1 MLKHMSNKNTK
12 YVIVTG
18 GVLSGIGKGI
28 TAASIGALLNC
39 VGQKVT
45 VQKLEPYFNVDSG
58 TLNPREHGEC
68 FVTADGK
75 ETDLDL
81 GHYERFIGENL
92 NKNCVMLSGGL
103 FTEML
108 SRERN
113 GFYEGK
119 NVQLVPHLTNLIQEK
134 ILEASKNSDV
144 HIMEIGG
151 TVGDYEA
158 LSYIEAVRELSARV
172 GRENCIFV
180 HVAYVPFLKVSQ
192 EFKTKPLQNSVRDL
206 REYGIVPNLIVA
218 RTEEI
223 PRNIYIEK
231 KVAPFVGVS
240 QEQIIVLPNSD
251 TIYRVP
257 ETLHEKKIHKY
268 IFDKFR
274 IKFSE
279 KDFSKKMKEKW
290 GKVVELFEKSKTS
303 QEVKIAIVAK
313 YLDNADSYYSV
324 LESLKVAAWHSET
337 KLSYDWVDA
346 EKLENKSEKEVEK
359 NLENYDGILVPGGF
373 GSRGVEGKILAAQFA
388 LQNKIPYLGLCLGL
402 QVATI
407 GAARIGGVKNAN
419 SEEFDKEA
427 RNKNRN
433 VVYIMNDQIGKE
445 NTGGTMRLGTYA
457 CKVLKNTLAY
467 KTFRKD
473 KIEERHRH
481 RFEVNQKFIEEI
493 NAGGLSI
500 SGTSPDGKL
509 VELVEANPK
518 IEHPFF
524 LATQSHPEFLS
535 RPWQP
540 HPMFLEFIKTSKE
553 IAEIKSKNISVPNLK
568 ISNKTKLA
576 NK

>member
-1 MLKHMSNKNTK
+1 MSSKNTK

-39 VGQKVT
+39 VGKKVT

-108 SRERN
+108 ERERK

-158 LSYIEAVRELSARV
+158 LSYIEAVRELSAKV
-172 GRENCIFV
+172 GRENCIYV

-206 REYGIVPNLIVA
+206 REYGIVPDLIVA
-218 RTEEI
+218 RTEEV

-231 KVAPFVGVS
+231 KVAPFVGVP
-240 QEQIIVLPNSD
+240 QEQIIVLPNAD

-257 ETLHEKKIHKY
+257 QTLHEKNIRKY
-268 IFDKFR
+268 IFDKFK

-279 KDFSKKMKEKW
+279 KDFAKKMKEKW
-290 GKVVELFEKSKTS
+290 GTVIKLFEKSKTG
-303 QEVKIAIVAK
+303 QPVNIAIVAK
-313 YLDNADSYYSV
+313 YLDNSDSYYSV
-324 LESLKVAAWHSET
+324 LESLKIAAWHSGVNF
-337 KLSYDWVDA
+337 SYEWVDA
-346 EKLENKSEKEVEK
+346 EKVNEK
-359 NLENYDGILVPGGF
+359 NANVMLGKADGILVPGGF
-373 GSRGVEGKILAAQFA
+373 GSRGVEGKIVAAQFA
-388 LQNKIPYLGLCLGL
+388 LKNKIPYLGLCLGL
-402 QVATI
+402 QVAVI
-407 GAARIGGVKNAN
+407 GAARLGGVKQAN
-419 SEEFDKEA
+419 SEEFDKKA
-427 RNKNRN
+427 RDKNTN
-433 VVYIMNDQIGKE
+433 VVYIMNGQEGKE
-445 NTGGTMRLGTYA
+445 NTGGTMRLGTYV
-457 CKVLKNTLAY
+457 CKIDKKSLAF
-467 KTFRKD
+467 KTFGKE

-481 RFEVNQKFIEEI
+481 RYEVNQSFLAEI
-493 NAGGLSI
+493 NKGGLI
-500 SGTSPDGKL
+500 FSGTSPDGKL
-509 VELVEANPK
+509 VELVEADSK
-518 IEHPFF
+518 VGHPFF
-524 LATQSHPEFLS
+524 LATQSHPEFLC

-540 HPMFLEFIKTSKE
+540 HPMFLEFVKK
-553 IAEIKSKNISVPNLK
+553 ASKNK
-568 ISNKTKLA
+568 
-576 NK
+576 

>member
-1 MLKHMSNKNTK
+1 MSNKNTK

-28 TAASIGALLNC
+28 TAASLGALLNC
-39 VGQKVT
+39 VGKKVT

-92 NKNCVMLSGGL
+92 NKNCVRLSGGL

-108 SRERN
+108 NRERN

-134 ILEASKNSDV
+134 ILEAAKNSDV

-158 LSYIEAVRELSARV
+158 LSYIEAVRELSAKV

-206 REYGIVPNLIVA
+206 REYGIVPDLIVA

-223 PRNIYIEK
+223 PKNIYIEK
-231 KVAPFVGVS
+231 KVAPFVGVA
-240 QEQIIVLPNSD
+240 QDQIIVLPNAD

-257 ETLHEKKIHKY
+257 ETLLEKNIHTF
-268 IFDKFR
+268 IFNKFK

-279 KDFSKKMKEKW
+279 KDFAKKMKEKW
-290 GKVVELFEKSKTS
+290 GKVIRLFEQS
-303 QEVKIAIVAK
+303 QNSPEVKIAIVAK

-324 LESLKVAAWHSET
+324 LESLKIAAWHSDT
-337 KLSYDWVDA
+337 KFSYDWVDA
-346 EKLENKSEKEVEK
+346 EKLENKNQKEVAEI
-359 NLENYDGILVPGGF
+359 LQNYSGILVPGGF
-373 GSRGVEGKILAAQFA
+373 GNRGVEGKILAAQFA
-388 LQNKIPYLGLCLGL
+388 LQNKIPYIGLCLGL

-407 GAARIGGVKNAN
+407 GTARIGGLKNAN
-419 SEEFDKEA
+419 SEEFDKQA
-427 RNKNRN
+427 RAKNRN

-445 NTGGTMRLGTYA
+445 NTGGTMRLGTYT
-457 CKVLKNTLAY
+457 CKILKNTLAY
-467 KTFRKD
+467 KTFGKE

-481 RFEVNQKFIEEI
+481 RFEVNQSFLKEI
-493 NAGGLSI
+493 NSGGLII

-509 VELVEANPK
+509 VELVEAEK
-518 IEHPFF
+518 GLEHPFF

-540 HPMFLEFIKTSKE
+540 HPMFLEFIKASKKKVE
-553 IAEIKSKNISVPNLK
+553 EKTKDNFIQNLK
-568 ISNKTKLA
+568 ISDKSKIA
-576 NK
+576 NA

>member
-1 MLKHMSNKNTK
+1 MSSKNTK

-28 TAASIGALLNC
+28 TAASLGALLNC
-39 VGQKVT
+39 IGKKVT

-108 SRERN
+108 NRERN

-158 LSYIEAVRELSARV
+158 LSYIEAVRELSSRV

-206 REYGIVPNLIVA
+206 REYGIVPDIIVA
-218 RTEEI
+218 RTEEV

-231 KVAPFVGVS
+231 KVAPFVGVP
-240 QEQIIVLPNSD
+240 QEQIIVLPNAD

-257 ETLHEKKIHKY
+257 ETLHEKNIHKY
-268 IFDKFR
+268 IFDKFK

-279 KDFSKKMKEKW
+279 KDFAKKMKAKW
-290 GKVVELFEKSKTS
+290 GTVIRLFENSQKS
-303 QEVKIAIVAK
+303 EEIKIAIVAK

-324 LESLKVAAWHSET
+324 IESLKIAAWHSET
-337 KLSYDWVDA
+337 KFSYEWMDA
-346 EKLENKSEKEVEK
+346 EKLEEKSEKEIEK
-359 NLENYDGILVPGGF
+359 ILEDVHGILVPGGF
-373 GSRGVEGKILAAQFA
+373 GSRGVEGKICAANFS
-388 LQNKIPYLGLCLGL
+388 LQNKVPYIGLCLGL

-407 GAARIGGVKNAN
+407 AAARIGGIKNAN
-419 SEEFDKEA
+419 SEEFDKQA
-427 RNKNRN
+427 REKNRN

-445 NTGGTMRLGTYA
+445 NTGGTMRLGTYICEIA
-457 CKVLKNTLAY
+457 KNSLAY
-467 KTFRKD
+467 KTFGKE

-481 RFEVNQKFIEEI
+481 RFEVNQAFTKEI
-493 NAGGLSI
+493 NAGGLVI

-509 VELVEANPK
+509 VELVEADPK
-518 IEHPFF
+518 DNHPFF

-540 HPMFLEFIKTSKE
+540 HPMFLEFIKAAKKVAQE
-553 IAEIKSKNISVPNLK
+553 KSKDISISNLK
-568 ISNKTKLA
+568 ISDKTKLV

>member
-1 MLKHMSNKNTK
+1 MSSKNTK

-39 VGQKVT
+39 AGKKVS

-92 NKNCVMLSGGL
+92 DKNCVMLSGGL

-108 SRERN
+108 ARERK

-134 ILEASKNSDV
+134 ILEASGNSDV
-144 HIMEIGG
+144 HIMELGG

-158 LSYIEAVRELSARV
+158 LSYIEAVRELSSRV

-206 REYGIVPNLIVA
+206 REYGVVPDIIVA
-218 RTEEI
+218 RTEEV

-231 KVAPFVGVS
+231 KVAPFVGVP
-240 QEQIIVLPNSD
+240 QEQIIVLPNAD

-257 ETLHEKKIHKY
+257 ETLLEKKIHKY
-268 IFDKFR
+268 IFDKLK

-279 KDFSKKMKEKW
+279 KEFQKKMGNKW
-290 GKVVELFEKSKTS
+290 GKVVKLFESSKMGK
-303 QEVKIAIVAK
+303 EVNVAIVAK
-313 YLDNADSYYSV
+313 YLDNSDSYYSV
-324 LESLKVAAWHSET
+324 IESLKIASWQEGV
-337 KLSYDWVDA
+337 KFSYEWVDA
-346 EKLENKSEKEVEK
+346 EKLEGKSEKEVEK
-359 NLENYDGILVPGGF
+359 VLEKFDGVLVPGGF
-373 GSRGVEGKILAAQFA
+373 GARGVEGKICAANFS
-388 LQNKIPYLGLCLGL
+388 LKHKVPYLGLCLGL

-407 GAARIGGVKNAN
+407 AAARLGGVEKAN

-427 RNKNRN
+427 RARNRN
-433 VVYIMNDQIGKE
+433 VVYIMNDQVGKE
-445 NTGGTMRLGTYA
+445 NTGGTMRLGTYK
-457 CKVLKNTLAY
+457 CFVEKNTLAEKVFAKQMKEKKQKGY
-467 KTFRKD
+467 
-473 KIEERHRH
+473 IEERHRH
-481 RFEVNQKFIEEI
+481 RYEVNQKFMGEIEK
-493 NAGGLSI
+493 GGLCV
-500 SGTSPDGKL
+500 SGYSKDKKL
-509 VELVEANPK
+509 VELVETK
-518 IEHPFF
+518 KELEHPFF

-535 RPWQP
+535 RPWLA
-540 HPMFLEFIKTSKE
+540 HPMFSEFIKACAK
-553 IAEIKSKNISVPNLK
+553 K
-568 ISNKTKLA
+568 
-576 NK
+576 